1 MTKQLVVIFWSVL
14 FGEVIGYIGSAL
26 ETMTYNPG
34 EIGIVAAVFALVV
47 VNGISLITNHSMPF
61 KGSENK

>member
-1 MTKQLVVIFWSVL
+1 MTKQLVIIFWSVL

-26 ETMTYNPG
+26 ETMTYNFG
-34 EIGIVAAVFALVV
+34 EIGIISAVFALIV

>member
-26 ETMTYNPG
+26 ESMTYKPG
-34 EIGIVAAVFALVV
+34 EIGIVAANFALVT
-47 VNGISLITNHSMPF
+47 VNGISLITNHSMPI